1 MKNYVS
7 NAQRIN
13 KSSCIWTE
21 KPRTSDFF
29 LSHRIV
35 RSYDENWDL
44 SKVHNTNRQ
53 LFLYLLKFMM
63 LTIRPQAKF

>member
-7 NAQRIN
+7 NAQEIN

-29 LSHRIV
+29 RTIV
-35 RSYDENWDL
+35 SSYDKNSDL
-44 SKVHNTNRQ
+44 RLDFQPITG
-53 LFLYLLKFMM
+53 
-63 LTIRPQAKF
+63 

>member
-44 SKVHNTNRQ
+44 RLNFKPTTELFCSKNCRA
-53 LFLYLLKFMM
+53 LL
-63 LTIRPQAKF
+63 